1 MLALAGLMLSL
12 FVRRRR
18 VWVRASA
25 ADDGRTLVEVAGL
38 SRAEG
43 EAHEALADEVA
54 GLADRMRSRDRG
66 RENDV
71 TSAELAGLSNN
82 LLYSAMAVYALA
94 MYFFAAELAFSR
106 PVRDGRR
113 ADQRSR
119 SVDWRGGWRRLLDDV
134 RRTGAG
140 RDHASRTARR
150 DRTGVGRIAVS
161 LTVLAFLLHL
171 GAVVTR
177 GLSAER
183 APWGNM
189 FEFSVTGALAVTGVF
204 LVLLR
209 RQDIRYLGT
218 FVVLPVLLTLGL
230 AVTVLYTES
239 AQLVPALKSVWLVI
253 HVSAA
258 IIASGL
264 LTIGFAQTVCF
275 LVQDRLR
282 GPRSGAGRRASST
295 GCRRPPRWTAPS
307 YRMHAFAYPI
317 WTFAV
322 IAGAIWAENAWG
334 RYWGWD
340 PKETWAFITWMVYTP
355 YLHARATAGWKGRK
369 AAYIALVAYGT
380 FLFNYLVVN
389 IWLVGFHSYAGV
401 G

>member
-1 MLALAGLMLSL
+1 
-12 FVRRRR
+12 V
-18 VWVRASA
+18 
-25 ADDGRTLVEVAGL
+25 T
-38 SRAEG
+38 G
-43 EAHEALADEVA
+43 EA
-54 GLADRMRSRDRG
+54 
-66 RENDV
+66 
-71 TSAELAGLSNN
+71 LAGLSND
-82 LLYSAMAVYALA
+82 LLYSAMAVYAIA
-94 MYFFAAELAFSR
+94 MYCYAAELAFWGRRSVPAEVPTDER
-106 PVRDGRR
+106 EPAMVGAARDGTTAYAGVPPAADDTR
-113 ADQRSR
+113 AARA
-119 SVDWRGGWRRLLDDV
+119 GGR
-134 RRTGAG
+134 
-140 RDHASRTARR
+140 ASRLG
-150 DRTGVGRIAVS
+150 RTAVS
-161 LTVLAFLLHL
+161 LTVLAFALHL
-171 GAVVTR
+171 GSVVAR

-204 LVLLR
+204 LVMLTR
-209 RQDIRYLGT
+209 RDIRYLGT

-230 AVTVLYTES
+230 AVAVLYTES

-258 IIASGL
+258 IIASGI
-264 LTIGFAQTVCF
+264 LTVAFAQTVFF
-275 LVQDRLR
+275 LVQERLERRAPEARRRTFMDRL
-282 GPRSGAGRRASST
+282 PSAAALDRSA
-295 GCRRPPRWTAPS
+295 

-340 PKETWAFITWMVYTP
+340 PKEVWAFITWMVYTL
-355 YLHARATAGWKGRK
+355 YLHARATAGWRGRR
-369 AAYIALVAYGT
+369 AAYIALVGYAT

>member
-1 MLALAGLMLSL
+1 VSSAG
-12 FVRRRR
+12 
-18 VWVRASA
+18 
-25 ADDGRTLVEVAGL
+25 
-38 SRAEG
+38 
-43 EAHEALADEVA
+43 
-54 GLADRMRSRDRG
+54 
-66 RENDV
+66 
-71 TSAELAGLSNN
+71 LAGLSNN
-82 LLYSAMAVYALA
+82 LLYSAMVVYALA
-94 MYFFAAELAFSR
+94 MYCYTASLAFSR
-106 PVRDGRR
+106 PGRVTTDVP
-113 ADQRSR
+113 AEEPT
-119 SVDWRGGWRRLLDDV
+119 DV
-134 RRTGAG
+134 RELAAVGGTSAATTYDAAQPTGGTTAATDVPERAERLG
-140 RDHASRTARR
+140 R
-150 DRTGVGRIAVS
+150 VGVS
-161 LTVLAFLLHL
+161 LTVLAFALHL
-171 GAVVTR
+171 GAVVAR
-177 GLSAER
+177 GWSAER

-189 FEFSVTGALAVTGVF
+189 FEFSVTGALAVTGVY

-209 RQDIRYLGT
+209 RHDIRYLGT

-230 AVTVLYTES
+230 AVSVLYTES

-258 IIASGL
+258 IIASGI
-264 LTIGFAQTVCF
+264 LTVGFAQTVCF
-275 LVQDRLR
+275 LVQDRREQRPVESRTPSFMDRL
-282 GPRSGAGRRASST
+282 PSAAVLDRSA
-295 GCRRPPRWTAPS
+295 

-340 PKETWAFITWMVYTP
+340 PKETWAFITWMVYTA

-369 AAYIALVAYGT
+369 ASYVALLGYAT

>member
-1 MLALAGLMLSL
+1 MTS
-12 FVRRRR
+12 
-18 VWVRASA
+18 
-25 ADDGRTLVEVAGL
+25 
-38 SRAEG
+38 EG
-43 EAHEALADEVA
+43 
-54 GLADRMRSRDRG
+54 
-66 RENDV
+66 
-71 TSAELAGLSNN
+71 LAGLSND

-94 MYFFAAELAFSR
+94 MTGFAAELAFWGPR
-106 PVRDGRR
+106 RR
-113 ADQRSR
+113 AATQGLEARQLATVGGAPGEAPSYAEVA
-119 SVDWRGGWRRLLDDV
+119 VDDERAREERAARL
-134 RRTGAG
+134 G
-140 RDHASRTARR
+140 RTA
-150 DRTGVGRIAVS
+150 VA
-161 LTVLAFLLHL
+161 LTVLAFGLHL
-171 GAVVTR
+171 ASVAAR

-189 FEFSVTGALAVTGVF
+189 FEFSVTGSLAVTGVF
-204 LVLLR
+204 LAMLTR
-209 RQDIRYLGT
+209 RDLRYLGT

-258 IIASGL
+258 ILASGIP
-264 LTIGFAQTVCF
+264 TVGFAQTVCF
-275 LVQDRLR
+275 LVKDRLER
-282 GPRSGAGRRASST
+282 GGPAAERRESFMDRFPTAAALDRSA
-295 GCRRPPRWTAPS
+295 

-340 PKETWAFITWMVYTP
+340 PKETWAFITWMVYTA
-355 YLHARATAGWKGRK
+355 YLHARATAGWRGRK
-369 AAYIALVAYGT
+369 AAYVALLGYAT

-389 IWLVGFHSYAGV
+389 VWLVGFHSYAGV

>member
-1 MLALAGLMLSL
+1 MTG
-12 FVRRRR
+12 
-18 VWVRASA
+18 
-25 ADDGRTLVEVAGL
+25 
-38 SRAEG
+38 
-43 EAHEALADEVA
+43 
-54 GLADRMRSRDRG
+54 
-66 RENDV
+66 
-71 TSAELAGLSNN
+71 AELAGLSNN

-106 PVRDGRR
+106 PVREESAADR
-113 ADQRSR
+113 ADDRELA
-119 SVDWRGGWRRLLDDV
+119 SVGGSGSSTTYVARVADQVPAAD
-134 RRTGAG
+134 
-140 RDHASRTARR
+140 RTARS
-150 DRTGVGRIAVS
+150 DRVGRIAVS

-189 FEFSVTGALAVTGVF
+189 FEFSVTGALAVTAVF

-209 RQDIRYLGT
+209 RQEIRYLGT
-218 FVVLPVLLTLGL
+218 FVILPVLLTLGL
-230 AVTVLYTES
+230 AVAVLYTES

-275 LVQDRLR
+275 LVQDRLERR
-282 GPRSGAGRRASST
+282 GPDRPASFFDRLPSAAVLDRA
-295 GCRRPPRWTAPS
+295 S

-340 PKETWAFITWMVYTP
+340 PKETWAFITWMVLTL

-401 G
+401 S